1 MGRAAMSDQQ
11 QTERFQHRFP
21 QSWEETVPIPAQ
33 ISSTLEASRML
44 DEVRDA
50 LDHDLTAACAGV
62 DRLAAY
68 LKILAGRAHAPLP
81 ARGGLAPWQEHK
93 VRAYIEE
100 HLGARI
106 SVEILADLVSLS
118 ESHFC
123 RAFKESF
130 GETPHAHIVRQRVG
144 QARRLMLT
152 TAEPLSHIALKCGF
166 ADQAHLTKS
175 FRRAVGETPSAWRRV
190 NTHFL

>member
-1 MGRAAMSDQQ
+1 MSDQQ
-11 QTERFQHRFP
+11 QTEQYEHRLP
-21 QSWEETVPIPAQ
+21 LHWEGTGPARPGR

-62 DRLAAY
+62 DRLAVF
-68 LKILAGRAHAPLP
+68 LKRLASLADPSP
-81 ARGGLAPWQEHK
+81 PTRGGLAPWQERK

-100 HLGARI
+100 HLETRI
-106 SVEILADLVSLS
+106 PVEIFADLVSLS
-118 ESHFC
+118 ASHFC
-123 RAFKESF
+123 RAFRESF
-130 GETPHAHIVRQRVG
+130 GETPHVYIVRQRVAR
-144 QARRLMLT
+144 ARRLMLT
-152 TAEPLSHIALKCGF
+152 TGEPLSHIALKCGF

-175 FRRAVGETPSAWRRV
+175 FRRAVGETPSSWRRV